1 MKRERKEKKNKKERR
16 VELIWFILAFNFLV
30 PTIKA
35 PSGIRA
41 LIMVGA
47 ILLGYSILGVV
58 QDIYN
63 ILYRNNP
70 VRFKRSVKNYWRW
83 RAFTAFS
90 WIFVIAVLLIPAF
103 LGIAFE
109 FIIEDWLTY
118 VFRGIVIVAIFWMLL
133 ESLIKIHKKLYEDN
147 NNDNV

>member
-1 MKRERKEKKNKKERR
+1 
-16 VELIWFILAFNFLV
+16 
-30 PTIKA
+30 
-35 PSGIRA
+35 
-41 LIMVGA
+41 
-47 ILLGYSILGVV
+47 
-58 QDIYN
+58 
-63 ILYRNNP
+63 
-70 VRFKRSVKNYWRW
+70 
-83 RAFTAFS
+83 
-90 WIFVIAVLLIPAF
+90 LLIPAF

>member
-1 MKRERKEKKNKKERR
+1 
-16 VELIWFILAFNFLV
+16 
-30 PTIKA
+30 
-35 PSGIRA
+35 
-41 LIMVGA
+41 MVGA